1 MPRRSR
7 RKSKK
12 TLPPRRVRLLRYED
26 AAALRRRALRRRL
39 VAVLALLVAINL
51 LFHTFGERAW
61 DGAMTLF
68 WQQRCLGYQ
77 LPDDRIAYVARPR
90 GAALPAYLKD
100 FSGGGGST
108 WDGTVG
114 APPYPVELAELQKLT
129 AHDSRVPW
137 DALPGPVFLHGLRD
151 ARGRQRLVTVY
162 ALANNPAGWWTI
174 VAAVRDPVG
183 LRPGAAPRPQPILST
198 ACWPMPN
205 VGNNELAVFAG
216 QPDPGDPSRFT
227 LRVGLNGKVQLIT
240 GVLQN
245 DGSITFTSSSGL
257 TPWDTSKAG
266 PIVVPVVRPMVEDNR
281 DIILLPTD

>member
-7 RKSKK
+7 RKAKK
-12 TLPPRRVRLLRYED
+12 TSPPRRVRLLRYED
-26 AAALRRRALRRRL
+26 AVALRRRALRRRL

-51 LFHTFGERAW
+51 LLRTFGERAG

-68 WQQRCLGYQ
+68 WQERCLGYQ
-77 LPDDRIAYVARPR
+77 LPEDRLAYVAGPR

-100 FSGGGGST
+100 FSSGGGST

-129 AHDSRVPW
+129 ADDSRVPW

-162 ALANNPAGWWTI
+162 ALANNPAGWWTL

-183 LRPGAAPRPQPILST
+183 LRRSAGPRPQPILST

-205 VGNNELAVFAG
+205 VGTNELAVYAG
-216 QPDPGDPSRFT
+216 QPDPSDPARFT
-227 LRVGLNGKVQLIT
+227 LRVWLNGKTQVIT
-240 GVLQN
+240 GVLQA
-245 DGSITFTSSSGL
+245 DGSIAFTSSSGL
-257 TPWDTSKAG
+257 RPWDTSKAG
-266 PIVVPVVRPMVEDNR
+266 PIVVPVVRPALENHCEN
-281 DIILLPTD
+281 ILLPAD